1 MALST
6 VWYFT
11 DVGPLNG
18 STWLVPGSHRDLR
31 NPRGADDDVDEHS
44 PIAGEIQVILPTA
57 PHCTWGAERRAEFSG
72 LGPLAGCFSAP
83 GFRLGARWNRL
94 VR

>member
-44 PIAGEIQVILPTA
+44 PIAGEIQVEATA
-57 PHCTWGAERRAEFSG
+57 GSVLLQDSRMCATA
-72 LGPLAGCFSAP
+72 
-83 GFRLGARWNRL
+83 NRQP
-94 VR
+94 VSR

>member
-18 STWLVPGSHRDLR
+18 STWVVPGSHRDLR

-44 PIAGEIQVILPTA
+44 PIAGEIQVIPMHLTA
-57 PHCTWGAERRAEFSG
+57 PGVPNEGPSSRVLAPLPAVSRLLGSG
-72 LGPLAGCFSAP
+72 LG
-83 GFRLGARWNRL
+83 L
-94 VR
+94 VGTVSSRR

>member
-31 NPRGADDDVDEHS
+31 NPRGADE
-44 PIAGEIQVILPTA
+44 
-57 PHCTWGAERRAEFSG
+57 
-72 LGPLAGCFSAP
+72 
-83 GFRLGARWNRL
+83 
-94 VR
+94 